1 MSRNLLPCIH
11 ALSSISPLLSTKP
24 ALSVARQSRGSS
36 SEPFS
41 SFVMDQPYFP
51 SPPFRTPL
59 TPVPS
64 APASPY
70 DHHSL
75 GGFTT
80 SSFEEFPD
88 DSPVFQMYEVCL

>member
-1 MSRNLLPCIH
+1 
-11 ALSSISPLLSTKP
+11 LSSTSLLLSTKP
-24 ALSVARQSRGSS
+24 TLSVARQSGGSS
-36 SEPFS
+36 SESFS
-41 SFVMDQPYFP
+41 LFVMDQPYFP
-51 SPPFRTPL
+51 NPPFRTPL

-70 DHHSL
+70 DDHHSL

-88 DSPVFQMYEVCL
+88 DSPVFQMYEVRL

>member
-1 MSRNLLPCIH
+1 MLCRQLLLYSQPNQH
-11 ALSSISPLLSTKP
+11 SQLLISQGNH
-24 ALSVARQSRGSS
+24 RQS
-36 SEPFS
+36 FS
-41 SFVMDQPYFP
+41 LFVMDQPYFP
-51 SPPFRTPL
+51 NPPFQTPL

-80 SSFEEFPD
+80 SSFEDFPD
-88 DSPVFQMYEVCL
+88 DSAVFQMYEVRL